1 MYEADDGGYWTKK
14 RERRKEE
21 GEKERAREITGHDE
35 TRNGIDV
42 LGLLHWNW
50 KKKRC
55 FNQMITYIS
64 NAHAT

>member
-14 RERRKEE
+14 RERRNEE

-35 TRNGIDV
+35 TRNGIDA

-50 KKKRC
+50 KKKKGASTR
-55 FNQMITYIS
+55 
-64 NAHAT
+64 